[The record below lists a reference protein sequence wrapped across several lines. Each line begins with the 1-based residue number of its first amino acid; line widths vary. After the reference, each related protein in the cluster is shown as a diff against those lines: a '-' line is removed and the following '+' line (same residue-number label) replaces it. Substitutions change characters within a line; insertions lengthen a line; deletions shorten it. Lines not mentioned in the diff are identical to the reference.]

1 MSQKPHKKHKSP
13 TKHTY
18 FDTTKAGINIFNISS
33 VNFEKAQQIYNILGT
48 KDESKD
54 TEDRIIMNR
63 AATQPGPVWPTL
75 MKMS

>member
-1 MSQKPHKKHKSP
+1 MSQKPHKKHKLP

-18 FDTTKAGINIFNISS
+18 FDATEAGIHIYNISS
-33 VNFEKAQQIYNILGT
+33 VNFEKAQQIYKILGT

-63 AATQPGPVWPTL
+63 AAIQPGPVWPTL